1 MDKTFVNSNLVE
13 MNEFL
18 LSPYKITLS
27 VFIQEFTNLRAKLT
41 QREIGQFCISIMKLI
56 QGFDLTYVKLL
67 SQIRSEIEIKNWSI
81 ADRIHTRIEDM
92 KAEGVGSLLDLI
104 DEMKNISWINRGSFL
119 GIFVRRLYLY
129 FDKLSFTGV
138 MELYDEFKKYVSKK
152 ETFELM
158 VNDEQ
163 PIETSNCPK
172 QMQNFINK
180 QLSLLQINEKKA
192 HSPDSLTNLIRYYE
206 EQNKNSL
213 TVTYPNPGD
222 LFKRK
227 NTLNE
232 INFLKYMNAIR
243 VNEFVTAKHALFA
256 YFDGIS
262 NYGSRCWPA
271 LNLAMFY
278 YHFKHY
284 NLSIESL
291 KECVSSAQDSNDERC
306 LEYALIWIAKIILQN
321 RDKSYSDEDILA
333 ILHHLQIKATK
344 LELHNLASIASLHY
358 EKLTGLHSKK
368 RSASGYVQ
376 GNVLNADL
384 VAVKN
389 SLNDILMMTYS
400 CRSAHFHQI
409 GAVNLASLTSQA
421 LMHLH
426 AVEPIGDEFVCHVNE
441 NTAIALRNI
450 ALHLWKNLGE
460 YELAKDILIKLSQ
473 NYFSY
478 HNNQIIPIWKS
489 VLAEIEFEYH
499 LFRNDWPKALAA
511 IETLKLFDL
520 NEGKL
525 RHAEYELRRGDKK
538 RAMQIVNELN
548 PEDCSDK
555 DLTSFYRV
563 RALLMRS
570 RIMNNISTIFE
581 PLHLASEYQLRG
593 LEALILIEL
602 CFQLNKIGQLT
613 QSLDLLKNHMIYI
626 LENLPQ
632 VDIARSYYLIALNLK
647 DIYRRDDQLDARR
660 EDDEDGSTLR
670 KRQARINAAKQEALE
685 RIIENNSTA
694 IKILEKIHEVELLK
708 LCYKLQ
714 AESYD
719 EMGDL
724 KHRNQFARE
733 LRNLL
738 TSQSC

>member
-1 MDKTFVNSNLVE
+1 MDKNLLTNQLVE

-27 VFIQEFTNLRAKLT
+27 VFIQEFTSLKPKLS
-41 QREIGQFCISIMKLI
+41 QREIGSFCILIMKLI
-56 QGFDLTYVKLL
+56 QNSDLPYVKLL
-67 SQIRSEIEIKNWSI
+67 GQIKTEMEIKNFVPI
-81 ADRIHTRIEDM
+81 ADRMNDKIDEM
-92 KAEGVGSLLDLI
+92 KREGVGSLLDLI
-104 DEMKNISWINRGSFL
+104 SEMKSISWINRGSFL

-138 MELYDEFKKYVSKK
+138 MELYDEFKKYVSKRDN
-152 ETFELM
+152 FEFV
-158 VNDEQ
+158 VNDDEQ
-163 PIETSNCPK
+163 PMNETTSNCPK

-180 QLSLLQINEKKA
+180 QLCLLQINEKKA
-192 HSPDSLTNLIRYYE
+192 LSPDFLNNLIKYYE
-206 EQNKNSL
+206 DQNKNQ
-213 TVTYPNPGD
+213 NFIN
-222 LFKRK
+222 FKRK
-227 NTLNE
+227 NNLNE
-232 INFLKYMNAIR
+232 INFLKYINAIR

-278 YHFKHY
+278 YHFEHY

-306 LEYALIWIAKIILQN
+306 LEYALIWIAKIILQK

-344 LELHNLASIASLHY
+344 LDLHNLATIASLHY

-368 RSASGYVQ
+368 RS
-376 GNVLNADL
+376 VLNADL

-389 SLNDILMMTYS
+389 SLNDILMMAYS

-421 LMHLH
+421 LLHLH
-426 AVEPIGDEFVCHVNE
+426 AVEPVGNEFVCHVNE
-441 NTAIALRNI
+441 NTAIALRNM
-450 ALHLWKNLGE
+450 ACHLWKNLGE

-489 VLAEIEFEYH
+489 ALAEIEFEYY
-499 LFRNDWPKALAA
+499 LFRNDWLKALNA
-511 IETLKLFDL
+511 IETLKLFDSS
-520 NEGKL
+520 EGRL
-525 RHAEYELRRGDKK
+525 RHAEFELRKGDKK
-538 RAMQIVNELN
+538 KAMQIVNELT
-548 PEDCSDK
+548 PEDCLDK
-555 DLTSFYRV
+555 DLTSFFRV
-563 RALLMRS
+563 RTLLLKS
-570 RIMNNISTIFE
+570 KIMNNISTIFE
-581 PLHLASEYQLRG
+581 PLHLAAEYQLKS
-593 LEALILIEL
+593 LECLTLIEL

-613 QSLDLLKNHMIYI
+613 QSLDLLKNLMIYI
-626 LENLPQ
+626 LENLSQ
-632 VDIARSYYLIALNLK
+632 VDVARSYYLIALNLK
-647 DIYRRDDQLDARR
+647 DIQRREDEQLESRR
-660 EDDEDGSTLR
+660 EDDEDGSGNLR
-670 KRQARINAAKQEALE
+670 KRQARINSSKQEAIE
-685 RIIENNSTA
+685 RIIENNSNA
-694 IKILEKIHEVELLK
+694 IKILEKINEVELLK

-719 EMGDL
+719 ELGDL
-724 KHRNQFARE
+724 KYRSQYSSK
-733 LRNLL
+733 LRFLL
-738 TSQSC
+738 TTAC

>member
-1 MDKTFVNSNLVE
+1 MDKPLVNNGLVE

-27 VFIQEFTNLRAKLT
+27 VFIQEFTNLRSKLS
-41 QREIGQFCISIMKLI
+41 QREIGQFCILIMKLI
-56 QGFDLTYVKLL
+56 QEGFDLPYLKLL
-67 SQIRSEIEIKNWSI
+67 SQIKSELEIKNLSI
-81 ADRIHTRIEDM
+81 ALCVRDRIEKM
-92 KAEGVGSLLDLI
+92 KDEGVGSLLDLI
-104 DEMKNISWINRGSFL
+104 AEMKNIAWINRGSFL

-138 MELYDEFKKYVSKK
+138 MELYDEFKKYVSKSVDIH
-152 ETFELM
+152 

-192 HSPDSLTNLIRYYE
+192 LAPDFLSNLIKNYE
-206 EQNKNSL
+206 DQNKNNQ
-213 TVTYPNPGD
+213 TVTFPNPAD
-222 LFKRK
+222 FFKRK
-227 NTLNE
+227 NNLNE

-278 YHFKHY
+278 YHFKHFS
-284 NLSIESL
+284 LSIESL

-306 LEYALIWIAKIILQN
+306 LEYALIWIAKIILQK

-333 ILHHLQIKATK
+333 ILHHLQIKATN
-344 LELHNLASIASLHY
+344 LELHNIASIASLHY

-400 CRSAHFHQI
+400 CKSAHFHQI

-421 LMHLH
+421 LLHLH
-426 AVEPIGDEFVCHVNE
+426 AVEPIGDEFVSHVNE
-441 NTAIALRNI
+441 NTAIALRNM

-473 NYFSY
+473 NYFAY

-489 VLAEIEFEYH
+489 ALAEIEFEYY
-499 LFRNDWPKALAA
+499 LFRNEWLKALNA

-525 RHAEYELRRGDKK
+525 RQAEYELRKGDKK
-538 RAMQIVNELN
+538 KAMQIINEFV
-548 PEDCSDK
+548 PEDCLDK
-555 DLTSFYRV
+555 DLLSYFRV
-563 RALLMRS
+563 RRLLLKS
-570 RIMNNISTIFE
+570 KIMNNISTIFE
-581 PLHLASEYQLRG
+581 PLHLASEYQLKS
-593 LEALILIEL
+593 LECLTLIEL

-613 QSLDLLKNHMIYI
+613 QSLNLLKNQMIYI

-632 VDIARSYYLIALNLK
+632 IDIARSYYLIALNLK
-647 DIYRRDDQLDARR
+647 DIYRRDDQLDSRR
-660 EDDEDGSTLR
+660 EDDEDGSNLR
-670 KRQARINAAKQEALE
+670 KRQARLNSSKQEALE
-685 RIIENNSTA
+685 RIIENNLNA
-694 IKILEKIHEVELLK
+694 IKILEKISEIELLK

-714 AESYD
+714 AEIYD
-719 EMGDL
+719 ELGDL
-724 KHRNQFARE
+724 KNRKMYIEMYIKIVAKS
-733 LRNLL
+733 L
-738 TSQSC
+738 